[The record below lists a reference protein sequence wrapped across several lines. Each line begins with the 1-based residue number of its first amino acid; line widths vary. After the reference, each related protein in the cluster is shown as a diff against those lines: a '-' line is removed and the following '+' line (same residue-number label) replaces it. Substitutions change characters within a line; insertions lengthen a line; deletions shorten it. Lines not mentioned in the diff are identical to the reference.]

1 MNVSSLIRKAKHQL
15 FMITYQKVDNF
26 VNFSKQKITNITRST
41 TNQSISR
48 VMIQKLY
55 QNLAATSLYTIHRSI
70 CIQKTM
76 YMIQNDDIHL
86 KNFSKNGNFDKES
99 LISWNPFA
107 ELYPPTADPP
117 EYLQANVECFIPYSK
132 PFLCSWLSPN
142 F

>member
-1 MNVSSLIRKAKHQL
+1 
-15 FMITYQKVDNF
+15 MITYQKVDNF
-26 VNFSKQKITNITRST
+26 VNFSKKNHQNHK
-41 TNQSISR
+41 ISR

-107 ELYPPTADPP
+107 ELYPPAADPP
-117 EYLQANVECFIPYSK
+117 
-132 PFLCSWLSPN
+132 
-142 F
+142 